1 VATSITWSN
10 LPQFQKAIEEA
21 VHNVRDST
29 PVMVEQMTRT
39 AVARAKAIVPVDTG
53 RLRASI
59 SGDVTGKQLVV
70 GTISANTHYA
80 AYVEFGTS
88 RMGARPYLRP
98 AMLQA
103 QNWWSLQSGSA
114 VKW

>member
-1 VATSITWSN
+1 MATSITWSN
-10 LPQFQKAIEEA
+10 LPQFQKALEDA
-21 VHNVRDST
+21 VSSVQDST
-29 PVMVEQMTRT
+29 PDMVEQMTQT
-39 AVARAKAIVPVDTG
+39 AVAKAKSIVPVDTG

-59 SGDVTGKQLVV
+59 SGDVKGKQLIV
-70 GTISANTHYA
+70 GTISADTHYA

-103 QNWWSLQSGSA
+103 QNWWALQSGSA